1 MIKYEVEKGF
11 IMDVKLREGHIAE
24 NTESFDTKEEAEA
37 YFIRRQVQMT
47 LENEYV
53 SLSEVEYD
61 EDGDWTYG
69 HVYTVYNQDLG
80 NKNE

>member
-11 IMDVKLREGHIAE
+11 LIDLKLREGHIVE
-24 NTESFDTKEEAEA
+24 HTESFDTREEAES
-37 YFIRRQVQMT
+37 YFIRIQVRMT
-47 LENEYV
+47 FENEYV

-61 EDGDWTYG
+61 EDGDWIYG

>member
-11 IMDVKLREGHIAE
+11 IMDEKLREGHIAE
-24 NTESFDTKEEAEA
+24 HTEIFDTKEEAEA
-37 YFIRRQVQMT
+37 YFIRIQVRMT

-61 EDGDWTYG
+61 EEGDWTYG
-69 HVYTVYNQDLG
+69 NVYTVYNQDLRNG
-80 NKNE
+80 V

>member
-11 IMDVKLREGHIAE
+11 VMDLKAREGHIAE
-24 NTESFDTKEEAEA
+24 VTESFDTKEEAEER
-37 YFIRRQVQMT
+37 FIRVQGRLT

-53 SLSEVEYD
+53 SLSEVEFD
-61 EDGDWTYG
+61 EDGDWTY
-69 HVYTVYNQDLG
+69 VYTVYNQDLG

>member
-11 IMDVKLREGHIAE
+11 VMDLKAREGHIAE
-24 NTESFDTKEEAEA
+24 VTESFDTKEEAEER
-37 YFIRRQVQMT
+37 FIRVQVRLT

-53 SLSEVEYD
+53 SLSEVD
-61 EDGDWTYG
+61 FDDDGDWTYG
-69 HVYTVYNQDLG
+69 HVYTAYNQDLG

>member
-1 MIKYEVEKGF
+1 MLKYEVVKGF
-11 IMDVKLREGHIAE
+11 LIDLKIREGHIAE
-24 NTESFDTKEEAEA
+24 HTELFDALEEAEA
-37 YFIRRQVQMT
+37 YFIRIQVRMT

-69 HVYTVYNQDLG
+69 NVYTVYNQDL
-80 NKNE
+80 KNGL

>member
-1 MIKYEVEKGF
+1 MIKYEVVKGF
-11 IMDVKLREGHIAE
+11 VMDLKAREGHIAE
-24 NTESFDTKEEAEA
+24 VTESFDTKEEAEER
-37 YFIRRQVQMT
+37 FIRVQVRLT

-53 SLSEVEYD
+53 ALSEVEFD
-61 EDGDWTYG
+61 DGDWTYG

>member
-11 IMDVKLREGHIAE
+11 VMDLKSREGYIAE
-24 NTESFDTKEEAEA
+24 VTESFDTKEEAEEH
-37 YFIRRQVQMT
+37 FIRVQGRLT

-53 SLSEVEYD
+53 SISGVEFD
-61 EDGDWTYG
+61 DDGDWIYD
-69 HVYTVYNQDLG
+69 HVYTAYNQDLG

>member
-1 MIKYEVEKGF
+1 MLKYEVEKGF
-11 IMDVKLREGHIAE
+11 LMDLKTREGHIAE
-24 NTESFDTKEEAEA
+24 HTASFNTKEKAEE

-61 EDGDWTYG
+61 EEGDWTYEN
-69 HVYTVYNQDLG
+69 VYTVYNQDL
-80 NKNE
+80 KNGL

>member
-11 IMDVKLREGHIAE
+11 LMDLKTREGHIVEHTQSFHTREKAE
-24 NTESFDTKEEAEA
+24 S
-37 YFIRRQVQMT
+37 YFIRIQVRMT
-47 LENEYV
+47 FENEYV

-61 EDGDWTYG
+61 EEGDWTYG
-69 HVYTVYNQDLG
+69 NVYTVYNQDLG

>member
-11 IMDVKLREGHIAE
+11 LMDLKTREGHIAE
-24 NTESFDTKEEAEA
+24 HSQLFDTLEEAEA
-37 YFIRRQVQMT
+37 YFIRIQARMT

-61 EDGDWTYG
+61 EEGDWTYG
-69 HVYTVYNQDLG
+69 NVYTVYNQDL
-80 NKNE
+80 KNGL

>member
-11 IMDVKLREGHIAE
+11 IMDEKLREGHIAE
-24 NTESFDTKEEAEA
+24 HTESFNTKEEAEE

-53 SLSEVEYD
+53 SLSEVEFD
-61 EDGDWTYG
+61 EEGDWTYG
-69 HVYTVYNQDLG
+69 NVYTVYNQDLRNG
-80 NKNE
+80 F

>member
-11 IMDVKLREGHIAE
+11 LMDLKTREGHIAE
-24 NTESFDTKEEAEA
+24 HTEIFDNKEEAEA
-37 YFIRRQVQMT
+37 YFIRRQVRMT

-53 SLSEVEYD
+53 SLSEVEFD
-61 EDGDWTYG
+61 EEGDWTYE

>member
-11 IMDVKLREGHIAE
+11 VMDLKSREGHIAE
-24 NTESFDTKEEAEA
+24 VTESFDTKEEAEA
-37 YFIRRQVQMT
+37 RFIRVQGRLT

-53 SLSEVEYD
+53 SLSEVEFD
-61 EDGDWTYG
+61 DDGDWTYD

-80 NKNE
+80 NENE